1 MDDSQT
7 NTKVILVNDR
17 ASDYTPLCDAVSYTP
32 SLWAMAQGEN
42 APYLRN
48 LTPEEKSRVLSQR
61 NKPQQLHA

>member
-7 NTKVILVNDR
+7 NPKTILNDR
-17 ASDYTPLCDAVSYTP
+17 ASDYPPLCDAVSYTP

-48 LTPEEKSRVLSQR
+48 LTPEDKSRVLSQR
-61 NKPQQLHA
+61 NKPQPLQV